1 MSFEID
7 NKTKYTMTVTLL
19 KQLFLPFLSYKF
31 LLWQL
36 ILREI
41 RSRYKQSILGY
52 AWVILNPLVQLLV
65 YSFVFSIIFRFPTG
79 SIPYSI
85 FLFIGLLPWIYL
97 QTSISTATLSL
108 VDSSDLLKKVYFP
121 REVLI
126 YSIITS
132 KSIDFLFASLVL
144 IAFLI
149 YYQISPAYTVIFILP
164 IFMIQILLM
173 TGISLLLS
181 TFNLFYRDIQY
192 LVNLLL
198 MLWMYLSP
206 VVYSLSLVPKK
217 WVFLY
222 KLNPMVGI
230 IEGYRSA
237 IFNHPFDY
245 GALGWSIII
254 SFLVFS
260 GGFLIFKKSER
271 VFADL
276 V

>member
-1 MSFEID
+1 M
-7 NKTKYTMTVTLL
+7 TLL

-36 ILREI
+36 VLREV

-65 YSFVFSIIFRFPTG
+65 YSFVFSVIFRFPTG
-79 SIPYSI
+79 NIPYSV

-97 QTSISTATLSL
+97 QSSLSTATLSL

-126 YSIITS
+126 YSVIIS
-132 KSIDFLFASLVL
+132 KSIDFLFACL
-144 IAFLI
+144 ILIIFLI
-149 YYQISPAYTVIFILP
+149 YYRISPAPTAIFILP
-164 IFMIQILLM
+164 IFLIQVILM
-173 TGISLLLS
+173 TGIGLILS
-181 TFNLFYRDIQY
+181 TSNLFYRDIQY

-198 MLWMYLSP
+198 MLWMYLTP
-206 VVYSLSLVPKK
+206 VVYSLSLVPER
-217 WVFLY
+217 FIFIY

-237 IFNHPFDY
+237 IFNYSFDT
-245 GALGWSIII
+245 GTILWSLLASLVIFLG
-254 SFLVFS
+254 
-260 GGFLIFKKSER
+260 GYLIFKRSER
-271 VFADL
+271 IFADI